1 MHWTNNRKTNEHT
14 VSVAGLPF
22 EMVVYEQPN
31 KKNTVVITCR
41 SAETKRMG
49 NLTYANS
56 IQSAKIQAEELIKN
70 GRWVEFTPEYLTQP
84 VQTPI
89 TRITKPKLVQ
99 KVAKPVVKPQASPVQ
114 SNLDSCKLQELVNK
128 FSKG

>member
-1 MHWTNNRKTNEHT
+1 MHWINNRKTKEHT

-22 EMVVYEQPN
+22 EMVVYEQHN
-31 KKNTVVITCR
+31 QKNTVVITCR
-41 SAETKRMG
+41 SADTKKTG

-56 IQSAKIQAEELIKN
+56 ILSAKIQAEELIEN

-89 TRITKPKLVQ
+89 KRVPKSVPKLA
-99 KVAKPVVKPQASPVQ
+99 KVAPIKQPIQ
-114 SNLDSCKLQELVNK
+114 SSVDNSKLNELVRK
-128 FSKG
+128 FAKG

>member
-1 MHWTNNRKTNEHT
+1 MHWTNNRKTKEHT

-22 EMVVYEQPN
+22 EMVVYEQTN
-31 KKNTVVITCR
+31 QKNTVVITCR
-41 SAETKRMG
+41 SAATKRTG

-56 IQSAKIQAEELIKN
+56 ILSAKIQAEELIEN

-89 TRITKPKLVQ
+89 RRIPKSVP
-99 KVAKPVVKPQASPVQ
+99 KVAKVVPTKQPIQ
-114 SNLDSCKLQELVNK
+114 STVEESKLNELVKK
-128 FSKG
+128 FAKG

>member
-56 IQSAKIQAEELIKN
+56 IQSAKIQAEELIEN

-89 TRITKPKLVQ
+89 KRVPKPIPKVVKPVQ
-99 KVAKPVVKPQASPVQ
+99 KVQSEPVQ
-114 SNLDSCKLQELVNK
+114 LNVDNSKLQELVKK

>member
-56 IQSAKIQAEELIKN
+56 IQSAKIQAEELIEN

-89 TRITKPKLVQ
+89 KRVPKPIPK
-99 KVAKPVVKPQASPVQ
+99 VVKPVQKIEPVKIDN
-114 SNLDSCKLQELVNK
+114 SKLQELVKK

>member
-56 IQSAKIQAEELIKN
+56 IQSAKIQAEELIEN

-89 TRITKPKLVQ
+89 KRVPKPIPKVVKTAQ
-99 KVAKPVVKPQASPVQ
+99 KVQSEPVQ
-114 SNLDSCKLQELVNK
+114 LNIDNSKLQELVKK
-128 FSKG
+128 FAKG

>member
-1 MHWTNNRKTNEHT
+1 MHWTNNRKANEHT

-56 IQSAKIQAEELIKN
+56 IQSAKIQAEELIEN

-89 TRITKPKLVQ
+89 KRVPKPIPKVVKTAQ
-99 KVAKPVVKPQASPVQ
+99 KVQSEPVQ
-114 SNLDSCKLQELVNK
+114 LNIDNSKLQELVKK
-128 FSKG
+128 FAKG

>member
-1 MHWTNNRKTNEHT
+1 MHWTNNRKANEHT

-56 IQSAKIQAEELIKN
+56 IQSAKIQAEELIEN

-89 TRITKPKLVQ
+89 NRVPKPIPKVVKTAQ
-99 KVAKPVVKPQASPVQ
+99 KVQSEPVQ
-114 SNLDSCKLQELVNK
+114 LNIDNSKLQELVKK

>member
-22 EMVVYEQPN
+22 EMVVYEQTN
-31 KKNTVVITCR
+31 QKNTVVITCR
-41 SAETKRMG
+41 SAESKRMG

-56 IQSAKIQAEELIKN
+56 IQAAKIQAEEMIEN

-89 TRITKPKLVQ
+89 KRTTKPVPKVT
-99 KVAKPVVKPQASPVQ
+99 KPVAKPQVSPVQ
-114 SNLDSCKLQELVNK
+114 SNLDSSKLQELVNK

>member
-56 IQSAKIQAEELIKN
+56 IQSAKIQAEELIEN

-89 TRITKPKLVQ
+89 KRVPKPIP
-99 KVAKPVVKPQASPVQ
+99 KVAKPVQKVQSEPVQ
-114 SNLDSCKLQELVNK
+114 LNVDNSKLQELVKK

>member
-56 IQSAKIQAEELIKN
+56 IQSAKIQAEELIEN

-89 TRITKPKLVQ
+89 KRVPKPIP
-99 KVAKPVVKPQASPVQ
+99 KVAKPVQKVRSEPVQ
-114 SNLDSCKLQELVNK
+114 LNVDNSKLQELVKK